1 MPDAENFLKVSGYSF
16 EDIIA
21 VLENNAIQYKIHSKP
36 RRQRCFF
43 HASDIE
49 LSSIADQRKLS
60 SLLRYMPSRA
70 MGVDYYYAL
79 YEIPSMEYM
88 RTLDGNIRFKKGK
101 LVEQIRVGGSS
112 FSLV

>member
-1 MPDAENFLKVSGYSF
+1 
-16 EDIIA
+16 
-21 VLENNAIQYKIHSKP
+21 
-36 RRQRCFF
+36 
-43 HASDIE
+43 
-49 LSSIADQRKLS
+49 
-60 SLLRYMPSRA
+60 MPSRA